1 MLTKTRK
8 GVAAIPAAMAMVV
21 AWAQVAYA
29 QTAPL
34 DGVKTQTNAAKD
46 DLVDFV
52 VSTGIPVIFGLAI
65 LGLGIAL
72 AVRYLGK
79 ARKTA

>member
-1 MLTKTRK
+1 MLEKTRK
-8 GVAAIPAAMAMVV
+8 GLVAIPAALAMVV
-21 AWAQVAYA
+21 VWAQAAYA
-29 QTAPL
+29 QAGPL
-34 DGVKTQTNAAKD
+34 DGVKTQTNAAKA

-52 VSTGIPVIFGLAI
+52 VTTGIPVIFGLAV